1 MRSPKTSAKA
11 AEMRRAE
18 THAAE
23 VHPSAPE
30 MHAAAAK
37 APKATGY
44 GWACRGCRYAN
55 RQDRKTTEKLAVHG

>member
-1 MRSPKTSAKA
+1 
-11 AEMRRAE
+11 
-18 THAAE
+18 
-23 VHPSAPE
+23 